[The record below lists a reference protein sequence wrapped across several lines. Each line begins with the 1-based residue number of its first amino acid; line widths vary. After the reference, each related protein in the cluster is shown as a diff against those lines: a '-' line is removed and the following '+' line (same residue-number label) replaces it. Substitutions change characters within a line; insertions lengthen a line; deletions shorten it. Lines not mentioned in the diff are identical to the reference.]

1 MIEVTVFSAFPGGGK
16 PGEFFFEILGGVVA
30 RSRTPFFAAARRV
43 LEAFPESADDW
54 IVMRHVN
61 TDDIALRAK
70 VGIAAGLTV
79 EETGDAPRFRPW
91 KPYS

>member
-1 MIEVTVFSAFPGGGK
+1 MIEVTVFPAGGK
-16 PGEFFFEILGGVVA
+16 PGEFVFEILGCVVA
-30 RSRTPFFAAARRV
+30 RSRTPFLAAARRV

-54 IVMRHVN
+54 IAMRHPN
-61 TDDIALRAK
+61 TDDVALRAK